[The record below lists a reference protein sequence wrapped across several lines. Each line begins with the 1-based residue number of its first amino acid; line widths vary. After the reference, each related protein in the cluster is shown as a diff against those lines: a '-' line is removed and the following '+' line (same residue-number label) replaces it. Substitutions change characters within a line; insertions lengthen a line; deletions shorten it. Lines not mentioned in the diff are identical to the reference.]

1 MRTSRFTDEQIIGI
15 VKEYEAGA
23 KLTELCRRHGVS
35 PATFYKWRA
44 KYGGM
49 AVSDAKRL
57 RALEEENRRLKQLLA
72 ETMLD
77 NQALKGLLA
86 KNWGRLRH
94 GGRRWRPPK
103 KSTGSHAVVPA
114 GWSGSRARWWR
125 GSPSVRATMRGSASA
140 CVLLPASAAGSA
152 TGGCTSCCA
161 GRASWPTTSSST
173 GSTKKRSSR
182 SVGGAGKSAGSAA

>member
-1 MRTSRFTDEQIIGI
+1 MRKSRVTDEQIIGM

-23 KLTELCRRHGVS
+23 KLAELCRRHGIS

-57 RALEEENRRLKQLLA
+57 RALEEENGRLKQLLA

-86 KNWGRLRH
+86 KNW
-94 GGRRWRPPK
+94 
-103 KSTGSHAVVPA
+103 
-114 GWSGSRARWWR
+114 
-125 GSPSVRATMRGSASA
+125 
-140 CVLLPASAAGSA
+140 
-152 TGGCTSCCA
+152 
-161 GRASWPTTSSST
+161 
-173 GSTKKRSSR
+173 
-182 SVGGAGKSAGSAA
+182 

>member
-15 VKEYEAGA
+15 VREHGWTAQLFNGA
-23 KLTELCRRHGVS
+23 KLAELCRKHGAS

-72 ETMLD
+72 DTMLD

-86 KNWGRLRH
+86 KNW
-94 GGRRWRPPK
+94 
-103 KSTGSHAVVPA
+103 
-114 GWSGSRARWWR
+114 
-125 GSPSVRATMRGSASA
+125 
-140 CVLLPASAAGSA
+140 
-152 TGGCTSCCA
+152 
-161 GRASWPTTSSST
+161 
-173 GSTKKRSSR
+173 
-182 SVGGAGKSAGSAA
+182 